1 LGDTDIAETEQQD
14 AAPAK
19 DTTLSMDQLN
29 ALAGDKPPR
38 KPPGRPKGSKNKA
51 TTEKLKAD
59 IAKETKE
66 IEEALAEILLAPAL
80 PHVMRV
86 MQNEATWED
95 EWLIN
100 HYEKQAPRLA
110 KEVAKQSEKFPLVRK
125 LLLQGKEGVGIAGL
139 ASAIAAYLY
148 GPAMVLG
155 YLPPV
160 PLAGRMLSVDLPIPP
175 PSPEQ
180 EVDGTPQES

>member
-1 LGDTDIAETEQQD
+1 MGDTDIAEPEQQD

-29 ALAGDKPPR
+29 AMSKDKAPR
-38 KPPGRPKGSKNKA
+38 KPPGRPKGSKNKT

-66 IEEALAEILLAPAL
+66 IEEALAEVLMAPAL
-80 PHVMRV
+80 PHVMKV
-86 MQNEATWED
+86 MQGQGTWED

-100 HYEKQAPRLA
+100 HYEKQSPRLA
-110 KEVAKQSEKFPLVRK
+110 KEIAKQSEKFPLVRK
-125 LLLQGKEGVGIAGL
+125 LLLQGKEGIGVAGIAT
-139 ASAIAAYLY
+139 AIAAYLY
-148 GPAMVLG
+148 GPAMMLG

-160 PLAGRMLSVDLPIPP
+160 PLAGRMLSVDLPLPP
-175 PSPEQ
+175 PEPD
-180 EVDGTPQES
+180 VDGTPPSA